1 MRQYSITNE
10 QVTAVSNLDSAG
22 NLWGEQVEHA

>member
-10 QVTAVSNLDSAG
+10 QVTAVSNLDSALLG
-22 NLWGEQVEHA
+22 TSGENR